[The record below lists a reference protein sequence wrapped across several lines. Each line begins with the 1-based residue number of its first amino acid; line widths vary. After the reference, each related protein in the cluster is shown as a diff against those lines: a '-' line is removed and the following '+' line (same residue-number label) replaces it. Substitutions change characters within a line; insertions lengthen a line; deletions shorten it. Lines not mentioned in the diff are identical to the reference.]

1 MSEKKELSQSFKER
15 FASELKENKEIE
27 KRRKEGKIRL
37 EDMSDEEHLW
47 YTIRKKW
54 MEEGKGKE
62 WLKNLEE
69 EEEKREQEV
78 KIPLRDH
85 VDINNSDTL
94 DGKKP
99 TLKVCDY

>member
-15 FASELKENKEIE
+15 FASELREKREIE

-47 YTIRKKW
+47 YTIRKQW
-54 MEEGKGKE
+54 R
-62 WLKNLEE
+62 
-69 EEEKREQEV
+69 EEKREQEV

-85 VDINNSDTL
+85 VDMD
-94 DGKKP
+94 K
-99 TLKVCDY
+99 

>member
-1 MSEKKELSQSFKER
+1 MSEKKELSQSSKER
-15 FASELKENKEIE
+15 FASELKEKKEIE

-37 EDMSDEEHLW
+37 EDMSDEEYLW

-54 MEEGKGKE
+54 REETKE
-62 WLKNLEE
+62 KERLKNLEDE
-69 EEEKREQEV
+69 EVKREQEV

-99 TLKVCDY
+99 TLKVFDY

>member
-15 FASELKENKEIE
+15 FASELKEKKEIE

-37 EDMSDEEHLW
+37 EDMCDEEHLW

-54 MEEGKGKE
+54 REETKEKE
-62 WLKNLEE
+62 WLKNLED

-85 VDINNSDTL
+85 VDIDKQYCERV
-94 DGKKP
+94 KKP
-99 TLKVCDY
+99 TLKVFDY

>member
-15 FASELKENKEIE
+15 FASELKEK
-27 KRRKEGKIRL
+27 KIRP

-54 MEEGKGKE
+54 REEGKGKE

-78 KIPLRDH
+78 KIPHQNH
-85 VDINNSDTL
+85 VDINNSDSQRV
-94 DGKKP
+94 KKP
-99 TLKVCDY
+99 I

>member
-1 MSEKKELSQSFKER
+1 MSEKKELSQSSKER
-15 FASELKENKEIE
+15 FASELKEKKEIE

-54 MEEGKGKE
+54 REEGKGKE

-85 VDINNSDTL
+85 VDID
-94 DGKKP
+94 K
-99 TLKVCDY
+99 

>member
-15 FASELKENKEIE
+15 FASELKEKKEIE

-54 MEEGKGKE
+54 REEGKGKE
-62 WLKNLEE
+62 WLKNLED
-69 EEEKREQEV
+69 EEEKREQED

-85 VDINNSDTL
+85 VDID
-94 DGKKP
+94 K
-99 TLKVCDY
+99 

>member
-15 FASELKENKEIE
+15 FASELKEKKEIE

-54 MEEGKGKE
+54 REEGKGKE
-62 WLKNLEE
+62 WLKNLED

-85 VDINNSDTL
+85 VDID
-94 DGKKP
+94 K
-99 TLKVCDY
+99 

>member
-1 MSEKKELSQSFKER
+1 MSQSFKER
-15 FASELKENKEIE
+15 FASELKQRSEGTKKKE
-27 KRRKEGKIRL
+27 KIRP

-54 MEEGKGKE
+54 REEGKGKE

-85 VDINNSDTL
+85 VDID
-94 DGKKP
+94 K
-99 TLKVCDY
+99 

>member
-1 MSEKKELSQSFKER
+1 MFIHIKRKRDGEMGGYKMKTKELSQSFKER
-15 FASELKENKEIE
+15 FASELKNRSEGTKKKE
-27 KRRKEGKIRL
+27 KIRL

-54 MEEGKGKE
+54 REETKE
-62 WLKNLEE
+62 KERLKNLED

-85 VDINNSDTL
+85 VDID
-94 DGKKP
+94 K
-99 TLKVCDY
+99 

>member
-1 MSEKKELSQSFKER
+1 MSEKKELSQSSKER
-15 FASELKENKEIE
+15 FASELKEKKEIE

-54 MEEGKGKE
+54 REETKE
-62 WLKNLEE
+62 KERLKNLED

-94 DGKKP
+94 DGKKL

>member
-1 MSEKKELSQSFKER
+1 MSGKKEFSQSFKER
-15 FASELKENKEIE
+15 FASELKNRSEGTKKEE
-27 KRRKEGKIRL
+27 KIRL

-54 MEEGKGKE
+54 REEGKGKE
-62 WLKNLEE
+62 WLKNLED

-85 VDINNSDTL
+85 VDID
-94 DGKKP
+94 K
-99 TLKVCDY
+99 

>member
-15 FASELKENKEIE
+15 FESELKNRSEGTKKKE
-27 KRRKEGKIRL
+27 KIRL

-54 MEEGKGKE
+54 REEGKGKE
-62 WLKNLEE
+62 WLKNLED
-69 EEEKREQEV
+69 EEEKREQEI

-85 VDINNSDTL
+85 VDID
-94 DGKKP
+94 K
-99 TLKVCDY
+99 

>member
-1 MSEKKELSQSFKER
+1 MSKKKELSQSFKER
-15 FASELKENKEIE
+15 FASELKEKKEIE

-54 MEEGKGKE
+54 REEGKGKE
-62 WLKNLEE
+62 WLKNLED
-69 EEEKREQEV
+69 EEEKREQEI

-85 VDINNSDTL
+85 VDID
-94 DGKKP
+94 K
-99 TLKVCDY
+99 

>member
-1 MSEKKELSQSFKER
+1 MSEKKELSQSSKER
-15 FASELKENKEIE
+15 FASELKEKKEIE

-54 MEEGKGKE
+54 RKEGKGKE
-62 WLKNLEE
+62 WLKNLED

-85 VDINNSDTL
+85 VDID
-94 DGKKP
+94 K
-99 TLKVCDY
+99 

>member
-1 MSEKKELSQSFKER
+1 MSEKKELSQSSKER
-15 FASELKENKEIE
+15 FASELKEKKEIE

-54 MEEGKGKE
+54 REETKE
-62 WLKNLEE
+62 KERLKNLED
-69 EEEKREQEV
+69 EEEKREQEI

-85 VDINNSDTL
+85 VDID
-94 DGKKP
+94 K
-99 TLKVCDY
+99 

>member
-15 FASELKENKEIE
+15 FASELKNRLEGTQKKE
-27 KRRKEGKIRL
+27 KIRL

-54 MEEGKGKE
+54 REEGKEKE
-62 WLKNLEE
+62 RLKNLED
-69 EEEKREQEV
+69 EEEKREQEI

-85 VDINNSDTL
+85 VDIDKQYCERV
-94 DGKKP
+94 KKP
-99 TLKVCDY
+99 TLKVFDY

>member
-1 MSEKKELSQSFKER
+1 MSGKKEFSQSFKER
-15 FASELKENKEIE
+15 FASELKNRSEGTKKEE
-27 KRRKEGKIRL
+27 KIRL

-54 MEEGKGKE
+54 REETKE
-62 WLKNLEE
+62 KERLKNLED

-85 VDINNSDTL
+85 VDID
-94 DGKKP
+94 K
-99 TLKVCDY
+99 